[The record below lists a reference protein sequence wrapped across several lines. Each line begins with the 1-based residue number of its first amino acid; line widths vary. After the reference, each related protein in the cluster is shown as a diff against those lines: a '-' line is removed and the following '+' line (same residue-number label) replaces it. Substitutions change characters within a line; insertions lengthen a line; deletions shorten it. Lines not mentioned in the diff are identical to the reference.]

1 MNFLTGKE
9 LSEKI
14 YDTIYNSEKYLLIL
28 SPFIQLDPYFKNEVF
43 KTHLNNSSVHIII
56 GFGKNENDVSKSFKK
71 EDFDYF
77 MQFPNITIVY
87 IPKLH
92 AKYYGN
98 ENKSVVTSMNL
109 IDYSFINNIEFG
121 VYSEKKL
128 ISINQNPFFESA
140 VKKCFSIV
148 EEEGYTIF
156 VKRPKYEKKSI
167 FVKNYVG
174 SEEELNYIDD
184 LIKFGQVN
192 KRKLSDFTNE
202 KYVNS
207 ALKDQR
213 KSREEYQSKNV
224 DKQNK
229 IIHSKGYCIRCR
241 TSIKLDLEKPLC
253 WDCYKIWS
261 VYEDPFYKEK
271 FCISCGKENNTNF
284 NRPACLKCFKE
295 LKKK

>member
-9 LSEKI
+9 LNEKI

-43 KTHLNNSSVHIII
+43 KTHLNNSNVHIII
-56 GFGKNENDVSKSFKK
+56 GFGKNENNVNKSLRQ

-77 MQFPNITIVY
+77 TQFPNITIVY

-128 ISINQNPFFESA
+128 ISINQNSFFESA
-140 VKKCFSIV
+140 VSTCFNIV

-167 FVKNYVG
+167 FAKNYVG
-174 SEEELNYIDD
+174 SEVELNYIED
-184 LIKFGQVN
+184 LIKFGQVS
-192 KRKLSDFTNE
+192 KRRLSDFTNE
-202 KYVNS
+202 KYVNI

-213 KSREEYQSKNV
+213 KPREEYHVENINKQSK
-224 DKQNK
+224 
-229 IIHSKGYCIRCR
+229 IISNKGYCIRCK
-241 TSIKLDLEKPLC
+241 TSIKFDLEKPLC
-253 WDCYKIWS
+253 WDCYKTWS
-261 VYEDPFYKEK
+261 VYEDHFYKEK
-271 FCISCGKENNTNF
+271 FCISCGEENNTNF
-284 NRPACLKCFKE
+284 NKPACLTCFKE

>member
-1 MNFLTGKE
+1 
-9 LSEKI
+9 
-14 YDTIYNSEKYLLIL
+14 
-28 SPFIQLDPYFKNEVF
+28 
-43 KTHLNNSSVHIII
+43 
-56 GFGKNENDVSKSFKK
+56 
-71 EDFDYF
+71 
-77 MQFPNITIVY
+77 
-87 IPKLH
+87 
-92 AKYYGN
+92 
-98 ENKSVVTSMNL
+98 MNL

-121 VYSEKKL
+121 VYSEKTN
-128 ISINQNPFFESA
+128 IHQPESIFESA

-156 VKRPKYEKKSI
+156 VKRPKYEKI
-167 FVKNYVG
+167 NICKNYVG

-229 IIHSKGYCIRCR
+229 IIHSKGYCIRCK

-261 VYEDPFYKEK
+261 VYEDPFTRKN
-271 FCISCGKENNTNF
+271 FVFRVGKKIIQILIDPPVLNV
-284 NRPACLKCFKE
+284 LKN
-295 LKKK
+295 

>member
-14 YDTIYNSEKYLLIL
+14 YDIIYNSEKYLLIL

-43 KTHLNNSSVHIII
+43 ETHLNTSNLHIII
-56 GFGKNENDVSKSFKK
+56 GFGKNENDVNKSFKK

-77 MQFPNITIVY
+77 KQFPNITIVY

-109 IDYSFINNIEFG
+109 IDYSFKNNIEFG

-128 ISINQNPFFESA
+128 ISISRNPFFKSA
-140 VKKCFSIV
+140 ISICFNIV

-156 VKRPKYEKKSI
+156 VRRPKYEKKSI

-174 SEEELNYIDD
+174 SDTELNYIDD

-213 KSREEYQSKNV
+213 KSREEYQIVN
-224 DKQNK
+224 DNKQNK
-229 IIHSKGYCIRCR
+229 IIHSKGYCIRCK

>member
-1 MNFLTGKE
+1 
-9 LSEKI
+9 
-14 YDTIYNSEKYLLIL
+14 
-28 SPFIQLDPYFKNEVF
+28 PFIQLDPYFKNEVF

-213 KSREEYQSKNV
+213 KSREEYQTKNV

>member
-1 MNFLTGKE
+1 M
-9 LSEKI
+9 
-14 YDTIYNSEKYLLIL
+14 
-28 SPFIQLDPYFKNEVF
+28 
-43 KTHLNNSSVHIII
+43 
-56 GFGKNENDVSKSFKK
+56 
-71 EDFDYF
+71 
-77 MQFPNITIVY
+77 
-87 IPKLH
+87 
-92 AKYYGN
+92 
-98 ENKSVVTSMNL
+98 
-109 IDYSFINNIEFG
+109 
-121 VYSEKKL
+121 
-128 ISINQNPFFESA
+128 
-140 VKKCFSIV
+140 
-148 EEEGYTIF
+148 
-156 VKRPKYEKKSI
+156 
-167 FVKNYVG
+167 G

-229 IIHSKGYCIRCR
+229 IIHSKGYCIRCK

-295 LKKK
+295 LKKNKINPQPLFKNIGAIALNCFSMGLLQFQKCVFDQSKKVHFYHQFFN

>member
-1 MNFLTGKE
+1 
-9 LSEKI
+9 
-14 YDTIYNSEKYLLIL
+14 
-28 SPFIQLDPYFKNEVF
+28 
-43 KTHLNNSSVHIII
+43 
-56 GFGKNENDVSKSFKK
+56 
-71 EDFDYF
+71 
-77 MQFPNITIVY
+77 
-87 IPKLH
+87 
-92 AKYYGN
+92 
-98 ENKSVVTSMNL
+98 
-109 IDYSFINNIEFG
+109 
-121 VYSEKKL
+121 
-128 ISINQNPFFESA
+128 
-140 VKKCFSIV
+140 
-148 EEEGYTIF
+148 
-156 VKRPKYEKKSI
+156 
-167 FVKNYVG
+167 VG

-295 LKKK
+295 LKKNKINPQPLLKTQGNSTRLFFNGVAPIFKKIRFRPKQESAFFIIYF